1 MPHRMMAALAA
12 GMSISSAGWAQGGPI
27 HSEPSLSARTQSR
40 LAEAAIQICG
50 SGAHRVAVAVARPDG
65 VVTTLLS
72 GDGVRR
78 IVVEAAHR
86 KAITAALVGFPTAAL
101 AKAEAEAPAYVAF
114 LRSVEPKLAAIGGGL
129 PIHSKGQLVGAIGVG
144 GAAGPEADEACARAA
159 IAKVMG
165 ND

>member
-1 MPHRMMAALAA
+1 MPRRIVAALAA
-12 GMSISSAGWAQGGPI
+12 WMLVPSAGSAEPASI
-27 HSEPSLSARTQSR
+27 HPQPNLSAGTQR
-40 LAEAAIQICG
+40 QLAEAAMQLCA

-78 IVVEAAHR
+78 VVVEAAQR
-86 KAITAALVGFPTAAL
+86 KAVTAALVGFPTAAL

-159 IAKVMG
+159 IAKVMK
-165 ND
+165 DD